1 MRASCG
7 ASGHYPG
14 FYNMKR
20 LGVFLLPPGWDACP
34 LQGYFAGTHLY
45 TWVERDTVRVR
56 CLAQEHNTMSLAR
69 AWTRT
74 ARSGVEHTNHEASA
88 PPIDLYT
95 IWEITAQTQ
104 SCEMNFNQT
113 VIKVF
118 TVSVLCQTTVVVYY
132 QVFILNVGER
142 MFPTCTLLNT
152 CYSMAFFVGLV
163 VYTGHDSKLM
173 QVWKY
178 FALCL

>member
-1 MRASCG
+1 MRASFG
-7 ASGHYPG
+7 TSGPG
-14 FYNMKR
+14 LPR
-20 LGVFLLPPGWDACP
+20 FLWHEATRSISTLPGWDACP
-34 LQGYFAGTHLY
+34 AQGFFAGTHLY
-45 TWVERDTVRVR
+45 TWVKRDAVRVK
-56 CLAQEHNTMSLAR
+56 CLTQELKPGLLAPESNALIVR
-69 AWTRT
+69 PPHLPQIYITSEKQLYKCNLVKWT
-74 ARSGVEHTNHEASA
+74 S
-88 PPIDLYT
+88 
-95 IWEITAQTQ
+95 
-104 SCEMNFNQT
+104 
-113 VIKVF
+113 IKLLLTKAF
-118 TVSVLCQTTVVVYY
+118 PVSVLCQTTVVVYY